1 MRLRKRPA
9 QPLNLA
15 SVEQA
20 ASTPGLSHPL
30 AAPSLVAGS
39 ELNAPPPPETA
50 LEAHRTASTTW
61 PTGLADGEWALGAAD
76 LESVE
81 SAEPMEAAPSQAPRE
96 PEVYSPFEQVVGAPE
111 LDVSAPDL
119 AVSPEGEDFDRPP
132 LRQASSDK
140 AAIDDNKR
148 KAKPQKAAV
157 EPLGVKGQAQAIKL
171 DRRLGEVEL
180 GLRYRPPKPELG
192 AARYAYLAAGMGA
205 VLWSGSFIAFML
217 AFQKGVAPLTYVPFQ
232 STLLAV
238 LTVLPAAF
246 MILAAFAI
254 RQGAWMAVEARTA
267 RRLAEDMVLPAAQAA
282 SETTS
287 VLDAVRREMDR
298 AAEATRAALDEI
310 SVLRDALT
318 QETDRLTEAAGD
330 AQRTARIVGETL
342 ANERDE
348 ISQLSRE
355 LRHNAEDIAAA
366 VSQQTQLVA
375 DASDLAR
382 SQLQEAEATL
392 VARAADLTAATA
404 LAGSAAESASD
415 RLAQQTQMLD
425 STGAALAERLRMLDS
440 RLGEQREGLSALVER
455 CNEDQD
461 EIAARLET
469 RRAQLIDT
477 IADAR
482 RGAADIAQSSDEGA
496 DALRELITAVANQM
510 RDLVEAAETERAA
523 LSENAAETYAAV
535 AEQARSAQ
543 DAAISHVETA
553 KFQVEQLG
561 QLAFDAGQR
570 ANQAFE
576 GRISDARRLIE
587 QSAALVEDAGVRSA
601 ARIEVGV
608 AASRSALE
616 DLSQALAEVD
626 ARISKLPE
634 DARTQ
639 ADAVRVAVERA
650 AADLAAAVRKLS
662 LETKAVDDSFQAR
675 VRKSYEALKSYGA
688 QTTAGQMTAG
698 QTPASQAGE
707 PLGQPAEPR
716 PQAVAPPRAPMPAAP
731 IPRSDPADL
740 EALRRALAAE
750 EAEDNEIA
758 AFRNSGG
765 DAQTSNP
772 ADLNLRR
779 RLRLTPT
786 DADAALKSVFD
797 PLQGRQR
804 DPATPRMFSERAA
817 ALGPERSA
825 SRAMDSD
832 LDEWTWRDLLS
843 SIDETPATDDA
854 LAGLM
859 IEEISALGVD
869 AVALLPR
876 NRLDEISAAAVS
888 MGPGAIRD
896 TVRRLAPA
904 AVRRLSRRVLTDKVL
919 KDQADRYLRRYF
931 DLLQGSIEK
940 DPSVVNTLL
949 GCDPGRAYLLLD
961 AAVGDLH

>member
-1 MRLRKRPA
+1 MKLRKRSA
-9 QPLNLA
+9 QPLNLV
-15 SVEQA
+15 SVEQP
-20 ASTPGLSHPL
+20 ASAQMLVQPSSATTLTVGLEL
-30 AAPSLVAGS
+30 QAPSDPASGPD
-39 ELNAPPPPETA
+39 LNQDNPDAP
-50 LEAHRTASTTW
+50 ASAPW
-61 PTGLADGEWALGAAD
+61 PSGLADSEWTIGWAD
-76 LESVE
+76 PV
-81 SAEPMEAAPSQAPRE
+81 AAPAE
-96 PEVYSPFEQVVGAPE
+96 ASPTPTATTPSSTGA
-111 LDVSAPDL
+111 DVSAPPAPLAHERGLDL
-119 AVSPEGEDFDRPP
+119 GQDLDRPP
-132 LRQASSDK
+132 LRQALSSK
-140 AAIDDNKR
+140 PVEAQGAGQEAKSQKLGAALRTEKT
-148 KAKPQKAAV
+148 PTP
-157 EPLGVKGQAQAIKL
+157 PLKL
-171 DRRLGEVEL
+171 DRRAGDTTL
-180 GLRYRPPKPELG
+180 GLRYRPHRPELG
-192 AARYAYLAAGMGA
+192 AARYAYLAAAMGA
-205 VLWSGSFIAFML
+205 VLWSGSFIAFMI

-232 STLLAV
+232 STILAV

-246 MILAAFAI
+246 MILAAYAI
-254 RQGAWMAVEARTA
+254 RQGASMAAEARIA
-267 RRLAEDMVLPAAQAA
+267 RRLAQDMVLPAAQAA

-287 VLDAVRREMDR
+287 VLDAVRLEVDR
-298 AAEATRAALDEI
+298 ATSATRAALDEI
-310 SVLRDALT
+310 SVLRDALA
-318 QETDRLTEAAGD
+318 QETDRLSEAAGD
-330 AQRTARIVGETL
+330 AQRTARMVGETL

-348 ISQLSRE
+348 IAQLSRE
-355 LRHNAEDIAAA
+355 LRSNAEDVAAA

-415 RLAQQTQMLD
+415 RLAEQTQMLE
-425 STGAALAERLRMLDS
+425 STGAALAERLRILDAH
-440 RLGEQREGLSALVER
+440 LAEQREGLGALVDR

-482 RGAADIAQSSDEGA
+482 QGATELAQSSDESA
-496 DALRELITAVANQM
+496 EALRALIATAASQM
-510 RDLVEAAETERAA
+510 RDVVQTAEAERAA

-535 AEQARSAQ
+535 ADQARYAQ
-543 DAAISHVETA
+543 DAVTSHVETA
-553 KFQVEQLG
+553 KVQVEQLG

-576 GRISDARRLIE
+576 ARISDARRMIE

-634 DARTQ
+634 DARSQ

-650 AADLAAAVRKLS
+650 AADLAGAVRKLS
-662 LETKAVDDSFQAR
+662 LETKAVEDSFQAR
-675 VRKSYEALKSYGA
+675 VRKSYEALKSYSA
-688 QTTAGQMTAG
+688 
-698 QTPASQAGE
+698 
-707 PLGQPAEPR
+707 PAEAPKAIPAPA
-716 PQAVAPPRAPMPAAP
+716 PQPAVAPPALQTPPPQIR
-731 IPRSDPADL
+731 RSDPADI

-750 EAEDNEIA
+750 EAEEDDLA
-758 AFRNSGG
+758 AIGG
-765 DAQTSNP
+765 GGQTSKP
-772 ADLNLRR
+772 SELGLRQ

-797 PLQGRQR
+797 PLQARQR
-804 DPATPRMFSERAA
+804 DGMPRMFTERATAGGAERAA
-817 ALGPERSA
+817 A
-825 SRAMDSD
+825 RAPAQD
-832 LDEWTWRDLLS
+832 LDEWTWKDLLS
-843 SIDETPATDDA
+843 SIDEAPATDDA
-854 LAGLM
+854 LAGLL
-859 IEEISALGVD
+859 IDEINALGVD
-869 AVALLPR
+869 AGALLPR
-876 NRLDEISAAAVS
+876 IRLDEISATAVTH
-888 MGPGAIRD
+888 GPSAIRD

-949 GCDPGRAYLLLD
+949 GSDPGRAYLLLD

>member
-1 MRLRKRPA
+1 LEAAPEA
-9 QPLNLA
+9 AAPLHVA
-15 SVEQA
+15 SPSEPVA
-20 ASTPGLSHPL
+20 APPGLSL
-30 AAPSLVAGS
+30 G
-39 ELNAPPPPETA
+39 
-50 LEAHRTASTTW
+50 
-61 PTGLADGEWALGAAD
+61 DGED
-76 LESVE
+76 L
-81 SAEPMEAAPSQAPRE
+81 
-96 PEVYSPFEQVVGAPE
+96 
-111 LDVSAPDL
+111 
-119 AVSPEGEDFDRPP
+119 DRPP
-132 LRQASSDK
+132 LRQALSSATVAPESK
-140 AAIDDNKR
+140 GESET
-148 KAKPQKAAV
+148 KPQKQAADA
-157 EPLGVKGQAQAIKL
+157 LGAKGRTQTRAG
-171 DRRLGEVEL
+171 DTEL

-246 MILAAFAI
+246 MILAAFAV
-254 RQGAWMAVEARTA
+254 RQGAWMAFEARTA
-267 RRLAEDMVLPAAQAA
+267 RRLAQDMVLPAAQAA

-287 VLDAVRREMDR
+287 VLEAVRREMDR

-348 ISQLSRE
+348 IAQLSRE
-355 LRHNAEDIAAA
+355 LRGNAEDVAAA

-425 STGAALAERLRMLDS
+425 STGAALAERLRRLDE
-440 RLGEQREGLSALVER
+440 RLSEQREGLGALVDR
-455 CNEDQD
+455 CNDDQD

-469 RRAQLIDT
+469 RRAQLIDA
-477 IADAR
+477 IAEAR
-482 RGAADIAQSSDEGA
+482 RSATEIAQSSDEGA
-496 DALRELITAVANQM
+496 DALRALIGAVAGQM
-510 RDLVEAAETERAA
+510 HELVETAEAERAA
-523 LSENAAETYAAV
+523 LSENAAETYAAI
-535 AEQARSAQ
+535 ADQARYAQ
-543 DAAISHVETA
+543 DAASAHVEA
-553 KFQVEQLG
+553 ARIQVEQLG

-639 ADAVRVAVERA
+639 ADAVRAAVERA
-650 AADLAAAVRKLS
+650 AADLAGAVRKLS

-675 VRKSYEALKSYGA
+675 VRKSYEALKSYSA
-688 QTTAGQMTAG
+688 
-698 QTPASQAGE
+698 PAPTG
-707 PLGQPAEPR
+707 PATE
-716 PQAVAPPRAPMPAAP
+716 PAAASP
-731 IPRSDPADL
+731 PAPQKPPAPAPRSDPADL

-750 EAEDNEIA
+750 EEEVDDIA
-758 AFRNSGG
+758 ALRSP

-772 ADLNLRR
+772 ADLGLRR

-786 DADAALKSVFD
+786 EADTALKSVFD

-804 DPATPRMFSERAA
+804 DAATPRMFSDRAA
-817 ALGPERSA
+817 PGGADRAA
-825 SRAMDSD
+825 SRALDM
-832 LDEWTWRDLLS
+832 DEWTWKDLLS
-843 SIDETPATDDA
+843 SINETPATDDA

-869 AVALLPR
+869 AAALLPR
-876 NRLDEISAAAVS
+876 NRLDEISAAAVAH
-888 MGPGAIRD
+888 GPSVVRD

-904 AVRRLSRRVLTDKVL
+904 AVRRLSRRVLTDKLL

-940 DPSVVNTLL
+940 DPLVVNALL
-949 GCDPGRAYLLLD
+949 GSDPGRAYLLLD

>member
-1 MRLRKRPA
+1 MKLRKRPA
-9 QPLNLA
+9 QPLTLV

-20 ASTPGLSHPL
+20 ASAPGLNQPSP
-30 AAPSLVAGS
+30 AATEILGS
-39 ELNAPPPPETA
+39 ALQTPAFPTSPADQQHDSQDAAASAP
-50 LEAHRTASTTW
+50 W
-61 PTGLADGEWALGAAD
+61 PTGLADSEWTTGWADPDAAPAEASPIPLSTV
-76 LESVE
+76 LESP
-81 SAEPMEAAPSQAPRE
+81 APQEPDIDIS
-96 PEVYSPFEQVVGAPE
+96 PE
-111 LDVSAPDL
+111 L
-119 AVSPEGEDFDRPP
+119 DRPP
-132 LRQASSDK
+132 LRQALSSK
-140 AAIDDNKR
+140 PIDSPQVDAHE
-148 KAKPQKAAV
+148 AKPQKRDSAARAQKTPTT
-157 EPLGVKGQAQAIKL
+157 PLKL
-171 DRRLGEVEL
+171 DRRAGDTTL

-192 AARYAYLAAGMGA
+192 TARYAYLAAALGA
-205 VLWSGSFIAFML
+205 ILWSGSFIAFMI

-232 STLLAV
+232 STILAV

-246 MILAAFAI
+246 MILAAYAI
-254 RQGAWMAVEARTA
+254 RQGAKMAAEARIA
-267 RRLAEDMVLPAAQAA
+267 RRLAQDMVLPAAQAA

-287 VLDAVRREMDR
+287 VLEAVRQEVDR
-298 AAEATRAALDEI
+298 ATSVTRAALDEI
-310 SVLRDALT
+310 AVLRDALT

-348 ISQLSRE
+348 IAQLSRE
-355 LRHNAEDIAAA
+355 LRSNAEDVAAA

-415 RLAQQTQMLD
+415 RLAEQTQMLD
-425 STGAALAERLRMLDS
+425 STGAALAERLRILDA
-440 RLGEQREGLSALVER
+440 RLAEQREGLGELVDR

-482 RGAADIAQSSDEGA
+482 RGAMELAQSSDESA
-496 DALRELITAVANQM
+496 DALRALITTAADQM
-510 RDLVEAAETERAA
+510 RDVVRTAEAERAA

-535 AEQARSAQ
+535 ADQARYAQ
-543 DAAISHVETA
+543 DAVTSHVESA
-553 KFQVEQLG
+553 KVQVEQLG

-616 DLSQALAEVD
+616 DLSQALADVD

-634 DARTQ
+634 DARNQ
-639 ADAVRVAVERA
+639 ADAVRAAVERA
-650 AADLAAAVRKLS
+650 AADLAGAVRKLS

-675 VRKSYEALKSYGA
+675 VRKSYEALKSYSA
-688 QTTAGQMTAG
+688 PAEAAKATAAP
-698 QTPASQAGE
+698 TPQPAAAPPISQA
-707 PLGQPAEPR
+707 PP
-716 PQAVAPPRAPMPAAP
+716 PQVR
-731 IPRSDPADL
+731 RSDPADL
-740 EALRRALAAE
+740 EALRRTLAAE
-750 EAEDNEIA
+750 EADENDLA
-758 AFRNSGG
+758 AFRSGG
-765 DAQTSNP
+765 GAPTSNP
-772 ADLNLRR
+772 AELGLRQ

-786 DADAALKSVFD
+786 DADTALRSVFD

-804 DPATPRMFSERAA
+804 DPATPRMFA
-817 ALGPERSA
+817 ERSSPA
-825 SRAMDSD
+825 GVERTGLRPVAQDM
-832 LDEWTWRDLLS
+832 DEWTWKDLLS

-869 AVALLPR
+869 AGALLPR
-876 NRLDEISAAAVS
+876 SRLDEISTAAVTL
-888 MGPGAIRD
+888 GPSAIRD

-949 GCDPGRAYLLLD
+949 GSDPGRAYLLLD

>member
-1 MRLRKRPA
+1 MPPPGVLTRMKLRKRPA
-9 QPLNLA
+9 QPLNLV

-20 ASTPGLSHPL
+20 GS
-30 AAPSLVAGS
+30 APSLTPPQMSAALMAGS
-39 ELNAPPPPETA
+39 EPQTPPIAANGGDERGSEDALASAP
-50 LEAHRTASTTW
+50 W
-61 PTGLADGEWALGAAD
+61 PSGLADSEWTTGWADPGVAPVEAPPVALSHD
-76 LESVE
+76 
-81 SAEPMEAAPSQAPRE
+81 PDP
-96 PEVYSPFEQVVGAPE
+96 
-111 LDVSAPDL
+111 SAPQATPSHEWGLDISQDL
-119 AVSPEGEDFDRPP
+119 DRPP
-132 LRQASSDK
+132 LRQALSKPTDASTADV
-140 AAIDDNKR
+140 R
-148 KAKPQKAAV
+148 EAKPQKPAA
-157 EPLGVKGQAQAIKL
+157 EARAEKPPAKPLKL
-171 DRRLGEVEL
+171 DRRAGETTL

-192 AARYAYLAAGMGA
+192 NARYAYLAAGMGA
-205 VLWSGSFIAFML
+205 VLWSGSFIAFMV

-232 STLLAV
+232 STILAV
-238 LTVLPAAF
+238 LTILPAAF
-246 MILAAFAI
+246 MILAAYAI
-254 RQGAWMAVEARTA
+254 RQGASMAAEARIA
-267 RRLAEDMVLPAAQAA
+267 RRLAQDMVLPAAQAA

-287 VLDAVRREMDR
+287 VLEAVRAEVDR
-298 AAEATRAALDEI
+298 ATGATRAALDEI
-310 SVLRDALT
+310 AALRDALT

-348 ISQLSRE
+348 IAQLSRE
-355 LRHNAEDIAAA
+355 LRNNAEDIAAA

-415 RLAQQTQMLD
+415 RLAEQTQLLD
-425 STGAALAERLRMLDS
+425 ATGTALADR
-440 RLGEQREGLSALVER
+440 LSALDVRMSEQRDGLGALVDR

-477 IADAR
+477 ITDAR
-482 RGAADIAQSSDEGA
+482 RSAAELSQSSDESTE
-496 DALRELITAVANQM
+496 ALRDLIATAASQM
-510 RDLVEAAETERAA
+510 RDVVQAAEAERTA

-535 AEQARSAQ
+535 ADQARYAQ
-543 DAAISHVETA
+543 EAVTTHVETA
-553 KFQVEQLG
+553 RVQVEQLG

-576 GRISDARRLIE
+576 ARISDARRLIE

-616 DLSQALAEVD
+616 ELSQALAEVD
-626 ARISKLPE
+626 ARISKLPD
-634 DARTQ
+634 DARAQ

-675 VRKSYEALKSYGA
+675 VRKSYEALKSY
-688 QTTAGQMTAG
+688 
-698 QTPASQAGE
+698 TPPVEAAKATSAPVSAP
-707 PLGQPAEPR
+707 PLPQK
-716 PQAVAPPRAPMPAAP
+716 PQAP
-731 IPRSDPADL
+731 IRRSDPADV
-740 EALRRALAAE
+740 EALRRALAAQ
-750 EAEDNEIA
+750 EAEEDDLA
-758 AFRNSGG
+758 AFRNSGS
-765 DAQTSNP
+765 APQTSDP
-772 ADLNLRR
+772 ADLGLRP

-786 DADAALKSVFD
+786 EADNALKSVFD
-797 PLQGRQR
+797 PLQTRQR
-804 DPATPRMFSERAA
+804 DPATPRMFAERGGSFGADRA
-817 ALGPERSA
+817 PARALDQD
-825 SRAMDSD
+825 M
-832 LDEWTWRDLLS
+832 DEWTWKDLLS

-859 IEEISALGVD
+859 IEEITALGLD
-869 AVALLPR
+869 AGALLPR
-876 NRLDEISAAAVS
+876 SRLDEISATAVS

-940 DPSVVNTLL
+940 DPAVVNALL
-949 GCDPGRAYLLLD
+949 GSDPGRAYLLLD